1 MNSNINEKM
10 YAWIDEHTEE
20 LISVLQDFARIPSI
34 SRADLAEENAPFG
47 PDCRKMLDYALKR
60 SAEMGFEVKDHEG
73 YAGSAWMGDF
83 NNALGVIGHLDV
95 VPLGSGWV
103 YPPYGATRTG
113 DFLIGR
119 GVADNKNA
127 CVMGLFLM
135 RMFRELNIPLKHGLR
150 VIFGMSEE
158 TGMQDMA
165 YMVEKKEVLP
175 VLSLIPDAA
184 FPVCKAQKGSMSG
197 YVSIESGADLKNIF
211 AGEAVNIVPPE
222 ATIEVKL
229 SAKEMKKAIAELDEK
244 LYDIEETEFGCKL
257 IAHGRPS
264 HAAAPWLGLNAIH
277 LLMDALKRAPLKDE
291 QSKKAVEAMFA
302 FTEGYYGECADIQ
315 YQDEVSGKTTL
326 NIGLA
331 RTEGDRFQLHIDS
344 RMSIAAD
351 PDEMQAKLAAAAEKL
366 GFRADKLSNTKPF
379 HLPDDHPAMN
389 ALMNAYRE
397 LTGRDDKAY
406 AIGGGTYSR
415 VISTAVTFGLSM
427 KGVTER
433 PADIPE
439 SHGGAHQADEFLHIP
454 TFMNSVKIYAA
465 ALYNL
470 DQAMA

>member
-1 MNSNINEKM
+1 MNQNINEMM
-10 YAWIDEHTEE
+10 YAWIDEHAEE
-20 LISVLQDFARIPSI
+20 MIAELQDFARIPSI

-60 SAEMGFEVKDHEG
+60 SREMGFEVKDHEG
-73 YAGSAWMGDF
+73 YAGSAWMGDYG
-83 NNALGVIGHLDV
+83 NTLGVIGHLDV
-95 VPLGSGWV
+95 VPLGTGWV
-103 YPPYGATRTG
+103 YPPFGATRTG

-119 GVADNKNA
+119 GVSDNKCA
-127 CVMGLFLM
+127 CVMGLYLM

-150 VIFGMSEE
+150 VIFGVSEE

-165 YMVEKKEVLP
+165 HLVETKETLP
-175 VLSLIPDAA
+175 VLSLVPDAG

-197 YVSIESGADLKNIF
+197 YVSIESGAELDKLH

-229 SAKEMKKAIAELDEK
+229 SAEAMKAAIAELDAA
-244 LYDIEETEFGCKL
+244 LYTVEATETGCRL

-264 HAAAPWLGLNAIH
+264 HAAAPQNGLNAIH
-277 LLMDALKRAPLKDE
+277 LLMDALKRAPLTDKT
-291 QSKKAVEAMFA
+291 SVKAVEAMYTL
-302 FTEGYYGECADIQ
+302 TEGYYGECADIA
-315 YQDEVSGKTTL
+315 YEDEVSGKTTL

-331 RTEGDRFQLHIDS
+331 RTDGDRFELHIDS
-344 RMSIAAD
+344 RMSIAAN
-351 PDEMQAKLAAAAEKL
+351 PDEMQEKFRLAAEKL
-366 GFRADKLSNTKPF
+366 GFRADVLSNTKPF

-389 ALMNAYRE
+389 ALMDAYRE

-427 KGVTER
+427 KEGVER
-433 PADIPE
+433 PADIPA
-439 SHGGAHQADEFLHIP
+439 SHGGAHQADEFLHI
-454 TFMNSVKIYAA
+454 TSFMKAVKIYAS